1 MLKPRKPCVIV
12 ESPFAS
18 AGRSRA
24 FNVEYARAAMLDSLR
39 RGEAPMLSHLLYT
52 QVLDDHAPDERR
64 LGIEAGLAWA
74 ALAQTT
80 AVYEDLGLSPGVEWG
95 IKDAIERGR
104 GITFRALPDY
114 RDFRPADLE
123 EQKIEVLQ
131 RVRAAVGQR
140 AERPAG

>member
-1 MLKPRKPCVIV
+1 
-12 ESPFAS
+12 
-18 AGRSRA
+18 
-24 FNVEYARAAMLDSLR
+24 MLDSLR

-52 QVLDDHAPDERR
+52 QVLDDHDPDERR